1 MQSTKIIFSR
11 RIKDLLIEMGFKPI
25 RQFEDVKRP
34 GFWVWEFEASPAFL
48 EAFVKVAGK
57 GGKNNE
63 RFVSVK

>member
-1 MQSTKIIFSR
+1 
-11 RIKDLLIEMGFKPI
+11 MGFKPI

-48 EAFVKVAGK
+48 EAFIKVAGK

-63 RFVSVK
+63 RFISVK